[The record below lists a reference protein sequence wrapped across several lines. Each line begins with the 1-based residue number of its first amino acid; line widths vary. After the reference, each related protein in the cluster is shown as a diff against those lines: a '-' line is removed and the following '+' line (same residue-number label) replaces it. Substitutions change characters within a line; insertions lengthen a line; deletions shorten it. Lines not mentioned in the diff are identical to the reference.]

1 MSDQLIF
8 HMCKSSLWQAVQQG
22 GLYRGSGDDIADG
35 FIHFSTADQLV
46 ESVARH
52 RAGITGLLLIAVNP
66 DDLGKALKWE
76 PSRRGQLFPHLYG
89 PLEVSKVI
97 SADKLPLG
105 EDGIHVFPDSVLSSK
120 AAKPLMF

>member
-76 PSRRGQLFPHLYG
+76 PSRRGQLFP
-89 PLEVSKVI
+89 PFV
-97 SADKLPLG
+97 
-105 EDGIHVFPDSVLSSK
+105 
-120 AAKPLMF
+120 